1 MTEAR
6 GSTQLARLARMGF
19 SNTQACQEILSQVPA
34 LDSKLEFIKESP
46 DPDASLA
53 SLAKV
58 LASGGIDFDAL
69 PEQDFRDLATLLGSS
84 IALAEHL
91 ERQPAQINYA
101 LATSDVPTAAQMLRD
116 LLSAISMLTWD
127 EALLALRVAY
137 RRQVCAIAA
146 VDLRAAQGSTV
157 ILPGIAQAL
166 SDLADAVIASA
177 LVIARSN
184 VAGDDKVRMSVIAM
198 GKCGARELNYV
209 SDVDVMFVVA
219 STAGATDQ
227 EAITIGSE
235 IAKAVIQACSAV
247 TAEGAIWDV
256 DAALRPEGKS
266 GALVR
271 TLDSYLDYY
280 HRWAQTWEYQ
290 ALLKARPMAGD
301 FDLGNEFVAA
311 VSPLVWQ
318 ASSRPNFVEDVQA
331 MRERVTNLLPAKEA
345 DRELKLGRG
354 GLRDVEF
361 AVQLLQMVHGR
372 TDELVRNPN
381 TLLALEQLATW
392 GYVGREDAGTLD
404 AAYRFL
410 RTLEHRIQLYRL
422 RRTHIMPIDE
432 ADQRRLGR
440 SMGFNLDPV
449 ADLTKEWKR
458 HAREVRRIHEKLF
471 YRPLLQAV
479 AKLETNDSKLSTN
492 DARSR
497 LQALGYADPDS
508 ALRHLESL
516 TSGVT
521 RRAVIQRTLLPVML
535 EWFSI
540 TPDPDA
546 GLLGFRRVSEA
557 LGTTPWYL
565 RLLRDESV
573 TAQRLAIILGS
584 SRYAT
589 DLLLKSPDAVNFLAT
604 EESLMPK
611 SEKDLL
617 EEAMATAERY
627 DNASDAVLALR
638 AMRRR
643 ELFKISASDILG
655 LTDIETVGNQL
666 TAVANATI
674 AGTLAAIV
682 SQTANAPRFCIIA
695 MGRYGGG
702 ELSYGSDAD
711 VMFVYSELDSKEDIF
726 DYSEDSNASEQ
737 AAQTAHTIANE
748 LRTLLMA
755 PSTDPE
761 LAIDADLR
769 PEGKSGPL
777 ARSLTS
783 FAGYYQNWSSGWE
796 TQALLRAK
804 PVAGD
809 KSLSEEFISLINPIR
824 YRPDGLPESE
834 LREIRRLKARM
845 ESERLPRGVDPGLH
859 TKLGPGGLSDI
870 EWLVQVK
877 QLEYGFDNP
886 EITNP
891 ETLPALRQEV
901 MSGLISQADFDQ
913 LEAAWKLVMRVRNAA
928 MLVRGRA
935 TDSVP
940 TDLIEISRVAH
951 LLGYGVRGG
960 QHLTDEYR
968 RLTRRARA
976 VIKREFYGEVDLI

>member
-19 SNTQACQEILSQVPA
+19 ANTQACQDILSGAPA
-34 LDSKLEFIKESP
+34 LDAKLEFVKDSP

-53 SLAKV
+53 ALAKV
-58 LASGGIDFDAL
+58 FASGGIDIDSL
-69 PEQDFRDLATLLGSS
+69 PEDKFRDLATLLGSS
-84 IALAEHL
+84 MAIVENL
-91 ERQPAQINYA
+91 ERHPSQINYA
-101 LATSDVPTAAQMLRD
+101 LETTDVPASKQMLTD
-116 LLSAISMLTWD
+116 LLAAVSTLGLD
-127 EALLALRVAY
+127 EALLGLRVAY

-146 VDLRAAQGSTV
+146 VDLRAAGESTT

-177 LVIARSN
+177 LVIARSS
-184 VAGDDKVRMSVIAM
+184 VKDDDKVRMAVIAM

-209 SDVDVMFVVA
+209 SDVDVMFVVEPA
-219 STAGATDQ
+219 LGATDQ
-227 EAITIGSE
+227 EAITIGTE

-247 TAEGAIWDV
+247 TSEGSIWDV

-301 FDLGNEFVAA
+301 FELGNEFVAA
-311 VSPLVWQ
+311 VSPLIWQ
-318 ASSRPNFVEDVQA
+318 ASSRPNFVDDVQA
-331 MRERVTNLLPAKEA
+331 MRERVTDLLPAKDA

-381 TLLALEQLATW
+381 TLIALEQLATW
-392 GYVGREDAGTLD
+392 GYVGREDAATLD

-410 RTLEHRIQLYRL
+410 RTLEHRIQLYRM
-422 RRTHIMPIDE
+422 RRTHIMPTDE

-440 SMGFNLDPV
+440 SMGFTLDPV
-449 ADLTKEWKR
+449 ADLTKEWKK

-479 AKLETNDSKLSTN
+479 AKLDSNDSKLSAD

-497 LQALGYADPDS
+497 LKALGYVDPDS

-535 EWFSI
+535 EWFAA

-565 RLLRDESV
+565 RLLRDESA

-589 DLLLKSPDAVNFLAT
+589 DLLLKSPDAVNFLAS
-604 EESLMPK
+604 EDSLLPKAES
-611 SEKDLL
+611 ELL
-617 EEAMATAERY
+617 EEAMATAQRY
-627 DNASDAVLALR
+627 DDAAEAVLALR

-655 LTDIETVGNQL
+655 LSDIETVGNQL
-666 TAVANATI
+666 TAVTTATI
-674 AGTLAAIV
+674 SGTLAAITT
-682 SQTANAPRFCIIA
+682 QTPNAPKMSIIA

-711 VMFVYSELDSKEDIF
+711 VMFVYGDADDSVDPK
-726 DYSEDSNASEQ
+726 APEQ
-737 AAQTAHTIANE
+737 AAQAAHAIANE

-777 ARSLTS
+777 VRSLES
-783 FAGYYQNWSSGWE
+783 FAAYYQNWSSGWE

-809 KSLSEEFISLINPIR
+809 ETLSKSFIELIDPIR
-824 YRPDGLPESE
+824 FKPDGLPESE

-877 QLEYGFDNP
+877 QLQHGFKLS
-886 EITNP
+886 EITST
-891 ETLPALRQEV
+891 ETMPALRQEV
-901 MSGLISQADFDQ
+901 ACELVSQSDFAQ
-913 LEAAWKLVMRVRNAA
+913 LEAAWKLVMRVRNAS

-935 TDSVP
+935 TDTVP
-940 TDLIEISRVAH
+940 TDLIELSRVSH
-951 LLGYGVRGG
+951 LLGYGLRGG
-960 QHLTDEYR
+960 QQLTDEYR
-968 RLTRRARA
+968 RLTRRSRA
-976 VIKREFYGEVDLI
+976 VIKREFYGEVESA

>member
-1 MTEAR
+1 
-6 GSTQLARLARMGF
+6 MGF
-19 SNTQACQEILSQVPA
+19 ANTQACQDILSDAPA
-34 LDSKLEFIKESP
+34 LDAKLEFVKDSP

-53 SLAKV
+53 ALAKV
-58 LASGGIDFDAL
+58 FASGGIDIDSL
-69 PEQDFRDLATLLGSS
+69 PEDKFRDLATLLGSS
-84 IALAEHL
+84 MAIVENL
-91 ERQPAQINYA
+91 ERHPSQINYA
-101 LATSDVPTAAQMLRD
+101 LETTDVPASKQMLTD
-116 LLSAISMLTWD
+116 LLAAVSTLEWD

-146 VDLRAAQGSTV
+146 VDLRAAGESTT

-177 LVIARSN
+177 LVIARSS
-184 VAGDDKVRMSVIAM
+184 VKDDDKVRMAVIAM

-209 SDVDVMFVVA
+209 SDVDVMFVVEPA
-219 STAGATDQ
+219 LGATDQ
-227 EAITIGSE
+227 EAITIGTE

-247 TAEGAIWDV
+247 TSEGSIWDV

-301 FDLGNEFVAA
+301 FELGNEFVAA
-311 VSPLVWQ
+311 VSPLIWQ
-318 ASSRPNFVEDVQA
+318 ASSRPNFVDDVQA
-331 MRERVTNLLPAKEA
+331 MRERVTDLLPAKDA

-381 TLLALEQLATW
+381 TLIALEQLATW
-392 GYVGREDAGTLD
+392 GYVGREDAATLD

-410 RTLEHRIQLYRL
+410 RTLEHRIQLYRM
-422 RRTHIMPIDE
+422 RRTHIMPTDE

-440 SMGFNLDPV
+440 SMGFTLDPV
-449 ADLTKEWKR
+449 ADLTKEWKK

-479 AKLETNDSKLSTN
+479 AKLDSNDSKLSAD

-497 LQALGYADPDS
+497 LKALGYVDPDS

-535 EWFSI
+535 EWFAA

-565 RLLRDESV
+565 RLLRDESA

-589 DLLLKSPDAVNFLAT
+589 DLLLKSPDAVNFLAS
-604 EESLMPK
+604 EDSLLPKAES
-611 SEKDLL
+611 ELL
-617 EEAMATAERY
+617 EEAMATAQRY
-627 DNASDAVLALR
+627 DDAAEAVLALR

-655 LTDIETVGNQL
+655 LSDIETVGNQL
-666 TAVANATI
+666 TAVTTATI
-674 AGTLAAIV
+674 SGTLTAIAAQ
-682 SQTANAPRFCIIA
+682 SPGAPKMSIIA

-711 VMFVYSELDSKEDIF
+711 VMFVYADADESVDPK
-726 DYSEDSNASEQ
+726 APEQ
-737 AAQTAHTIANE
+737 AAQAAHAIANE

-777 ARSLTS
+777 VRSLES
-783 FAGYYQNWSSGWE
+783 FAAYYQNWSSGWE

-809 KSLSEEFISLINPIR
+809 ETLCKDFIELIDPIR
-824 YRPDGLPESE
+824 FKPDGLPESE

-870 EWLVQVK
+870 EWLVQIK
-877 QLEYGFDNP
+877 QLQHGFKLP
-886 EITNP
+886 EITST
-891 ETLPALRQEV
+891 ETMPALRQEV
-901 MSGLISQADFDQ
+901 ASGLVSQSDFAQ
-913 LEAAWKLVMRVRNAA
+913 LEAAWKLVMRVRNAS

-935 TDSVP
+935 TDTVP
-940 TDLIEISRVAH
+940 TDLIELSRVSH
-951 LLGYGVRGG
+951 LLGYGLRGG
-960 QHLTDEYR
+960 QQLTDEYR
-968 RLTRRARA
+968 RLTRRSRA
-976 VIKREFYGEVDLI
+976 VIKREFYGEVESA

>member
-19 SNTQACQEILSQVPA
+19 ANTQACQDILSNIPV
-34 LDSKLEFIKESP
+34 LDAKLEFVKDSP

-53 SLAKV
+53 ALAKV
-58 LASGGIDFDAL
+58 VASGGIDIDSLA
-69 PEQDFRDLATLLGSS
+69 EDKFRDLATLLGSS
-84 IALAEHL
+84 VAIAENL
-91 ERQPAQINYA
+91 ERHPSQINYA
-101 LATSDVPTAAQMLRD
+101 LETTDVPTSKQMLTD
-116 LLSAISMLTWD
+116 LLAAVSTLSWD
-127 EALLALRVAY
+127 EALLALRIAY

-146 VDLRAAQGSTV
+146 VDLRAANESTT
-157 ILPGIAQAL
+157 ILPGIAQTL

-177 LVIARSN
+177 LVIARSS
-184 VAGDDKVRMSVIAM
+184 VKDDDKVRMAVIAM

-209 SDVDVMFVVA
+209 SDVDVMFVVEPA
-219 STAGATDQ
+219 SGATDE

-247 TAEGAIWDV
+247 TSEGTIWDV

-301 FDLGNEFVAA
+301 FELGNAFVSA
-311 VSPLVWQ
+311 VSPLIWQ
-318 ASSRPNFVEDVQA
+318 ASSRPNFVDDVQA
-331 MRERVTNLLPAKEA
+331 MRERVTDLLPAKDA

-381 TLLALEQLATW
+381 TLIALEQLATW
-392 GYVGREDAGTLD
+392 GYVGREDAATLD

-410 RTLEHRIQLYRL
+410 RTLEHRIQLYRM
-422 RRTHIMPIDE
+422 RRTHIMPTDE
-432 ADQRRLGR
+432 AEQRRLGR
-440 SMGFNLDPV
+440 SMGFTLDPV
-449 ADLTKEWKR
+449 ADLTKEWKK

-479 AKLETNDSKLSTN
+479 AKLDSSDSKLSPE

-497 LQALGYADPDS
+497 LKALGYVDPDS

-535 EWFSI
+535 EWFAA

-565 RLLRDESV
+565 RLLRDESA

-589 DLLLKSPDAVNFLAT
+589 DLLLKSPDAVNFLAS
-604 EESLMPK
+604 EDSLLPK
-611 SEKDLL
+611 AELELL
-617 EEAMATAERY
+617 EEAMATAQRY
-627 DNASDAVLALR
+627 DDAAEAVLALR

-655 LTDIETVGNQL
+655 LSDIETVGNQL
-666 TAVANATI
+666 TAVTTATI
-674 AGTLAAIV
+674 SGTLAAITT
-682 SQTANAPRFCIIA
+682 QTPNAPKISIIA

-711 VMFVYSELDSKEDIF
+711 VMFVYGDADDSVDPK
-726 DYSEDSNASEQ
+726 APEQ
-737 AAQTAHTIANE
+737 AAQAAHAIANE

-777 ARSLTS
+777 VRSLES
-783 FAGYYQNWSSGWE
+783 FAAYYQNWSSGWE

-809 KSLSEEFISLINPIR
+809 EILSKNFTKLIDPIR
-824 YRPDGLPESE
+824 FKPDGLPESE

-845 ESERLPRGVDPGLH
+845 ESERLPRGIDPGLH

-877 QLEYGFDNP
+877 QLQYGFKLP
-886 EITNP
+886 EITST
-891 ETLPALRQEV
+891 ETMPALRREAASELV
-901 MSGLISQADFDQ
+901 SQSDFAQ
-913 LEAAWKLVMRVRNAA
+913 LEAAWKLVMRVRNAS

-935 TDSVP
+935 TDTVP
-940 TDLIEISRVAH
+940 TDLIELSRVSH
-951 LLGYGVRGG
+951 LLGYGLRGG
-960 QHLTDEYR
+960 QQLIDEYR
-968 RLTRRARA
+968 RLTRRSRA
-976 VIKREFYGEVDLI
+976 VIKREFYGEVEST

>member
-1 MTEAR
+1 MSEAR

-19 SNTQACQEILSQVPA
+19 ANTQACQDTLDASPA
-34 LDSKLEFIKESP
+34 LDAKLEFIKDSP
-46 DPDASLA
+46 DPDASLVA
-53 SLAKV
+53 LAKV
-58 LASGGIDFDAL
+58 IASGGLDIDSL
-69 PEQDFRDLATLLGSS
+69 GEEKFRDLATLLGSS
-84 IALAEHL
+84 VAITEHL
-91 ERQPAQINYA
+91 ERHTSHINYA
-101 LATSDVPTAAQMLRD
+101 LETTDVPTAAQMLSD
-116 LLSAISMLTWD
+116 LLKAISTLGWD

-137 RRQVCAIAA
+137 RRQVSAIAA
-146 VDLRAAQGSTV
+146 VDLRAGNESTA

-184 VAGDDKVRMSVIAM
+184 VKDDDKVRMAVIAM

-209 SDVDVMFVVA
+209 SDVDVMFVVEPA
-219 STAGATDQ
+219 SGASDQ

-235 IAKAVIQACSAV
+235 IAKAVMQACSAV
-247 TAEGAIWDV
+247 TSEGTIWDV

-301 FDLGNEFVAA
+301 FDLGNDFVAA
-311 VSPLVWQ
+311 VSPLIWQ
-318 ASSRPNFVEDVQA
+318 ASSRPNFVDDVQA
-331 MRERVTNLLPAKEA
+331 MRERVTDQLPAKDA

-392 GYVGREDAGTLD
+392 GYVGREDAATLD

-410 RTLEHRIQLYRL
+410 RTLEHRIQLYRM
-422 RRTHIMPIDE
+422 RRTHIMPTDE
-432 ADQRRLGR
+432 TDQRRLGR
-440 SMGFNLDPV
+440 SMGFSLDPV
-449 ADLTKEWKR
+449 ADLTKEWKK

-479 AKLETNDSKLSTN
+479 AKLDSNDSKLSAD

-497 LQALGYADPDS
+497 LKALGYVDPDS

-535 EWFSI
+535 EWFAA

-565 RLLRDESV
+565 RLLRDESA

-611 SEKDLL
+611 SEKELL
-617 EEAMATAERY
+617 DEALATAERY
-627 DNASDAVLALR
+627 DDPAEAVLALR

-655 LTDIETVGNQL
+655 LTEIETVGNQL
-666 TAVANATI
+666 AVVATATI
-674 AGTLAAIV
+674 SGTLSAIV
-682 SQTANAPRFCIIA
+682 SHTPNAPKFSIIA

-711 VMFVYSELDSKEDIF
+711 VMFVYGDVDDSTHP
-726 DYSEDSNASEQ
+726 NAPEQ
-737 AAQTAHTIANE
+737 AAQAAHAIANE

-777 ARSLTS
+777 VRSLDS
-783 FAGYYQNWSSGWE
+783 FAAYYQNWSSGWE

-809 KSLSEEFISLINPIR
+809 EALSKEFISLIDPIR
-824 YRPDGLPESE
+824 YKSDGLPESE

-845 ESERLPRGVDPGLH
+845 ESERLPRGIDPGLH

-870 EWLVQVK
+870 EWLVQIK
-877 QLEYGFDNP
+877 QLEHGFKLP

-891 ETLPALRQEV
+891 ETMPALRQEV
-901 MSGLISQADFDQ
+901 ATGLVSQSDFVQ
-913 LEAAWKLVMRVRNAA
+913 LESAWKLVMRVRNAS

-935 TDSVP
+935 TDTVP
-940 TDLIEISRVAH
+940 TDLIELSRVSH
-951 LLGYGVRGG
+951 LLGYGLRGG
-960 QHLTDEYR
+960 QQLTDEYR
-968 RLTRRARA
+968 RLTRRSRS
-976 VIKREFYGEVDLI
+976 VIKREFYGEVETS

>member
-1 MTEAR
+1 MSEAR

-19 SNTQACQEILSQVPA
+19 ANTQACQNILSSFPA
-34 LDSKLEFIKESP
+34 LDTKLEFVKDSP

-53 SLAKV
+53 ALAKVISSGGLDIDSLAK
-58 LASGGIDFDAL
+58 DK
-69 PEQDFRDLATLLGSS
+69 FRDLASLLGSS
-84 IALAEHL
+84 IAISEHL
-91 ERQPAQINYA
+91 ERHPSQINYA
-101 LATSDVPTAAQMLRD
+101 LETTDVPTADQMLSD
-116 LLSAISMLTWD
+116 LLGAVSTLSWD

-137 RRQVCAIAA
+137 RRQVSAIAA
-146 VDLRAAQGSTV
+146 VDLRAGNESTA

-177 LVIARSN
+177 LVIARSSITN
-184 VAGDDKVRMSVIAM
+184 DDKVRMAVIAM

-209 SDVDVMFVVA
+209 SDVDVMFVVEPA
-219 STAGATDQ
+219 HGATDQ
-227 EAITIGSE
+227 EAISIGTE

-301 FDLGNEFVAA
+301 FELGNEFVSA
-311 VSPLVWQ
+311 VSPLIWQ
-318 ASSRPNFVEDVQA
+318 ASSRPNFVDDVQA
-331 MRERVTNLLPAKEA
+331 MRERVTDLLPAKDA

-392 GYVGREDAGTLD
+392 GYVGREDAATLD

-410 RTLEHRIQLYRL
+410 RTLEHRIQLYRM
-422 RRTHIMPIDE
+422 RRTHIMPTDE
-432 ADQRRLGR
+432 SDQRRLGR
-440 SMGFNLDPV
+440 SMGMAINPV
-449 ADLTKEWKR
+449 EDLTKEWKK

-479 AKLETNDSKLSTN
+479 AKLDSNDSKLSTD

-497 LQALGYADPDS
+497 LKALGYVDPDS

-535 EWFSI
+535 EWFAA

-546 GLLGFRRVSEA
+546 GLFGFRRVSEA

-565 RLLRDESV
+565 RLLRDESA

-589 DLLLKSPDAVNFLAT
+589 DLLLKSPDAVNFLAS
-604 EESLMPK
+604 EESLLPK
-611 SEKDLL
+611 SETDLL
-617 EEAMATAERY
+617 DEAIATADRY
-627 DNASDAVLALR
+627 DNAGEAVSALR

-643 ELFKISASDILG
+643 ELFKISASDVLG

-666 TAVANATI
+666 AAVATATI
-674 AGTLAAIV
+674 SGTLSAIV
-682 SQTANAPRFCIIA
+682 RQTPNAPTFSIIA

-711 VMFVYSELDSKEDIF
+711 VMFVYGD
-726 DYSEDSNASEQ
+726 EQ
-737 AAQTAHTIANE
+737 SGTNTAEQSAQTAHAIANE

-761 LAIDADLR
+761 LVIDADLR

-777 ARSLTS
+777 VRSLNS
-783 FAGYYQNWSSGWE
+783 FAAYYQNWSSGWE

-809 KSLSEEFISLINPIR
+809 AELSDAFLSLINPIR
-824 YRPDGLPESE
+824 YKLDGLPESE

-845 ESERLPRGVDPGLH
+845 ETERLPRGTDPGLH

-870 EWLVQVK
+870 EWLVQIK
-877 QLEYGFDNP
+877 QLEHGFRLP
-886 EITNP
+886 EITNT
-891 ETLPALRQEV
+891 ETMPALRQEV
-901 MSGLISQADFDQ
+901 ACGLIADSDFSQ

-935 TDSVP
+935 TDTVP
-940 TDLIEISRVAH
+940 TDLLELSRVSH
-951 LLGYGVRGG
+951 LLGYGIRGG
-960 QHLTDEYR
+960 QQLTDEYR
-968 RLTRRARA
+968 RLTRRSRA
-976 VIKREFYGEVDLI
+976 VIKREFYGEVEST

>member
-19 SNTQACQEILSQVPA
+19 ANTQACQDILRQFSV
-34 LDSKLEFIKESP
+34 LDSKLEYLKESP

-53 SLAKV
+53 ALAKV
-58 LASGGIDFDAL
+58 ISSGGIDIDSL
-69 PEQDFRDLATLLGSS
+69 SEQNFRDLAGLLGSS
-84 IALAEHL
+84 AAIADHL
-91 ERQPAQINYA
+91 ERHPAHIAYA
-101 LATSDVPTAAQMLRD
+101 LEAQDVPTSGKMLGD
-116 LLSAISMLTWD
+116 LLSSVSTLGWD
-127 EALLALRVAY
+127 DALLALRIAF
-137 RRQVCAIAA
+137 RRQVCAIAN
-146 VDLRAAQGSTV
+146 VDLRAGTDSTV
-157 ILPGIAQAL
+157 ILPGVAQAL

-177 LVIARSN
+177 LVIARAN
-184 VAGDDKVRMSVIAM
+184 VPDDDKVRMSVIAM

-209 SDVDVMFVVA
+209 SDVDVMFVVEPA
-219 STAGATDQ
+219 AGANDQ
-227 EAITIGSE
+227 EAIAVGSE
-235 IAKAVIQACSAV
+235 IAKAVIQACSAA
-247 TAEGAIWDV
+247 TSEGTIWDV

-301 FDLGNEFVAA
+301 FELGNEFIAA
-311 VSPLVWQ
+311 VSPLIWQ
-318 ASSRPNFVEDVQA
+318 ASSRPNFVSDVQA
-331 MRERVTNLLPAKEA
+331 MRERVADLLPAKEA

-381 TLLALEQLATW
+381 TLLALEQLASW
-392 GYVGREDAGTLD
+392 GYVGREDAATLD

-422 RRTHIMPIDE
+422 RRTHIMPTDE
-432 ADQRRLGR
+432 VDQRRLGR
-440 SMGFNLDPV
+440 SMGFTLDPV
-449 ADLTKEWKR
+449 SDLTKEWKK

-479 AKLETNDSKLSTN
+479 AKLDNNDSKLSTD

-497 LQALGYADPDS
+497 LKALGYVDPDN

-535 EWFSI
+535 EWFAA

-565 RLLRDESV
+565 RLLRDESA

-589 DLLLKSPDAVNFLAT
+589 DLLLKSPDAVNFLAS
-604 EESLMPK
+604 EESLLPK
-611 SEKDLL
+611 SENELL
-617 EEAMATAERY
+617 DEAIATANRY
-627 DNASDAVLALR
+627 DDTTEAVLALR

-643 ELFKISASDILG
+643 ELFKISASDVLG

-666 TAVANATI
+666 AAVATATI
-674 AGTLAAIV
+674 SGTLSAIV
-682 SQTANAPRFCIIA
+682 SKTENAPKFSIIA

-711 VMFVYSELDSKEDIF
+711 VMFVYGDVAD
-726 DYSEDSNASEQ
+726 SEDSQ
-737 AAQTAHTIANE
+737 AAERVAQTAHAIANE

-777 ARSLTS
+777 VRSLNS
-783 FAGYYQNWSSGWE
+783 FAAYYQNWSSGWE

-809 KSLSEEFISLINPIR
+809 SSLSQEFISLIDPIR
-824 YRPDGLPESE
+824 FRSDGLPDSE

-870 EWLVQVK
+870 EWLVQIK
-877 QLEYGFDNP
+877 QLEHGFKFP
-886 EITNP
+886 EITNT
-891 ETLPALRQEV
+891 ETIPALRAEV
-901 MSGLISQADFDQ
+901 EAGLVSQSDFSQ
-913 LEAAWKLVMRVRNAA
+913 LEAAWKLVMRVRNAS

-935 TDSVP
+935 TDTVP
-940 TDLIEISRVAH
+940 TDLIELSRVSQ
-951 LLGYGVRGG
+951 LLGYGLRGG
-960 QHLTDEYR
+960 QQLTDEYR
-968 RLTRRARA
+968 RLTRRSRS
-976 VIKREFYGEVDLI
+976 VIKREFYGEVEAT

>member
-19 SNTQACQEILSQVPA
+19 ANTQACQDILSRTPA
-34 LDSKLEFIKESP
+34 LDTKLEFVKDSP

-53 SLAKV
+53 ALAKV
-58 LASGGIDFDAL
+58 IASGGIDIDSL
-69 PEQDFRDLATLLGSS
+69 SEGDFRDLATLLGSS
-84 IALAEHL
+84 LAIAENF
-91 ERQPAQINYA
+91 ERHPSQINYA
-101 LATSDVPTAAQMLRD
+101 LEATDVPTSNQMLGD
-116 LLSAISMLTWD
+116 LLAAVSTLSWD

-146 VDLRAAQGSTV
+146 VDLRAGKDSTA

-177 LVIARSN
+177 LVVARAN
-184 VAGDDKVRMSVIAM
+184 VPEHEKVRVAIIAM

-209 SDVDVMFVVA
+209 SDVDVMFVVEPV
-219 STAGATDQ
+219 AGATDQ
-227 EAITIGSE
+227 DAITVGSE
-235 IAKAVIQACSAV
+235 IAKAVIQVCSAV
-247 TAEGAIWDV
+247 TSEGTIWDV

-301 FDLGNEFVAA
+301 FDLGTQFVDS
-311 VSPLVWQ
+311 VSPLIWQ
-318 ASSRPNFVEDVQA
+318 ASSRPNFVDDVQA
-331 MRERVTNLLPAKEA
+331 MRERVTDLLPAKDAE
-345 DRELKLGRG
+345 RELKLGRG

-372 TDELVRNPN
+372 TDELVRNSN

-392 GYVGREDAGTLD
+392 GYVGREDAATLD
-404 AAYRFL
+404 SAYRFL
-410 RTLEHRIQLYRL
+410 RTLEHRIQLYRM
-422 RRTHIMPIDE
+422 RRTHIMPTNE

-440 SMGFNLDPV
+440 SMGLALDPV
-449 ADLTKEWKR
+449 SDLTKEWKK

-479 AKLETNDSKLSTN
+479 ARLDSSDSKLSAE
-492 DARSR
+492 DAQSR
-497 LQALGYADPDS
+497 LKALGYVDPDS
-508 ALRHLESL
+508 ALRHLEAL

-535 EWFSI
+535 EWFAA

-557 LGTTPWYL
+557 LGATPWYL
-565 RLLRDESV
+565 RLLRDESA

-589 DLLLKSPDAVNFLAT
+589 ELLLKSPDAVNYLAT
-604 EESLMPK
+604 EDSLIPK
-611 SEKDLL
+611 SAADLL
-617 EEAMATAERY
+617 EEAMATAARY
-627 DNASDAVLALR
+627 ENAAEAVLALR

-643 ELFKISASDILG
+643 ELFKISASDVLG
-655 LTDIETVGNQL
+655 LTDIEVVGNQL
-666 TAVANATI
+666 AAVATATI
-674 AGTLAAIV
+674 SGTLAAII
-682 SQTANAPRFCIIA
+682 SQTPDAPSFSIIA

-711 VMFVYSELDSKEDIF
+711 VMFVYGDVHDSTNP
-726 DYSEDSNASEQ
+726 NAAEQ
-737 AAQTAHTIANE
+737 AAQSAHAIANE

-777 ARSLTS
+777 VRSLDS
-783 FAGYYQNWSSGWE
+783 FEAYYKNWSSGWE

-804 PVAGD
+804 PIAGD
-809 KSLSEEFISLINPIR
+809 ELLNEEFIKLIDPIR
-824 YRPDGLPESE
+824 YKSEGLPVSE

-845 ESERLPRGVDPGLH
+845 ESERLPRGIDPGLH

-877 QLEYGFDNP
+877 QLEHGYQFL
-886 EITNP
+886 EIQVT
-891 ETLPALRQEV
+891 ETLPALRNEV
-901 MSGLISQADFDQ
+901 ASGLVSQSDFTQ
-913 LEAAWKLVMRVRNAA
+913 LEATWKLVMRVRNAS
-928 MLVRGRA
+928 MLVKGRA
-935 TDSVP
+935 TDTVP
-940 TDLIEISRVAH
+940 TDLVELSRVSH
-951 LLGYGVRGG
+951 LLGYGLRGG
-960 QHLTDEYR
+960 QQLVDEYR
-968 RLTRRARA
+968 RLTRRSRS
-976 VIKREFYGEVDLI
+976 VIKREFYGEVELN

>member
-1 MTEAR
+1 
-6 GSTQLARLARMGF
+6 MGF
-19 SNTQACQEILSQVPA
+19 ANTQACQDILSQAPA
-34 LDSKLEFIKESP
+34 LDAKLEYIKDSP

-53 SLAKV
+53 ALAKV
-58 LASGGIDFDAL
+58 VASGGFEYDSL
-69 PEQDFRDLATLLGSS
+69 SEQSFRDLATLLGSS
-84 IALAEHL
+84 VAIAEHL
-91 ERQPAQINYA
+91 ERHPAQINYA
-101 LATSDVPTAAQMLRD
+101 LEKTNVPTSGQMLGD
-116 LLSAISMLTWD
+116 LLVAVSTLNWD

-146 VDLRAAQGSTV
+146 VDLRAAQDSTA

-177 LVIARSN
+177 LVIARSS
-184 VAGDDKVRMSVIAM
+184 VKDDDKVRMTIIAM

-209 SDVDVMFVVA
+209 SDVDVMFVVEP
-219 STAGATDQ
+219 TVGATNQ

-247 TAEGAIWDV
+247 TSEGTIWDV

-301 FDLGNEFVAA
+301 FDLGIEFVTA

-318 ASSRPNFVEDVQA
+318 ASSRPNFVTDVQA
-331 MRERVTNLLPAKEA
+331 MRERVTDLLPAKEA

-372 TDELVRNPN
+372 VDDLVRNPN

-392 GYVGREDAGTLD
+392 GYVGREDAATLD

-410 RTLEHRIQLYRL
+410 RTLEHRIQLYRM
-422 RRTHIMPIDE
+422 RRTHIMPTDE
-432 ADQRRLGR
+432 TDQRRLGR
-440 SMGFNLDPV
+440 SMGFSLDPV
-449 ADLTKEWKR
+449 SDLTKEWKK

-479 AKLETNDSKLSTN
+479 AKLDSNDSRLSAD
-492 DARSR
+492 DARNR
-497 LQALGYADPDS
+497 LKALGYVDPDS
-508 ALRHLESL
+508 ALRHLEFL

-535 EWFSI
+535 EWFAD

-565 RLLRDESV
+565 RLLRDESA

-589 DLLLKSPDAVNFLAT
+589 DLLLKSPDAVNILAT
-604 EESLMPK
+604 EESLTPK

-617 EEAMATAERY
+617 EEAMATAARY
-627 DNASDAVLALR
+627 DNAPEAVLALR

-666 TAVANATI
+666 AVVATATI
-674 AGTLAAIV
+674 SGTLSAIV
-682 SQTANAPRFCIIA
+682 SRTPDAPRFSIIA

-702 ELSYGSDAD
+702 ELGYGSDAD
-711 VMFVYSELDSKEDIF
+711 VMFVYGDVDNSENP
-726 DYSEDSNASEQ
+726 NATEQ
-737 AAQTAHTIANE
+737 AAQAAHAIANE

-777 ARSLTS
+777 ARSLNS
-783 FAGYYQNWSSGWE
+783 FAAYYQNWSSGWE

-809 KSLSEEFISLINPIR
+809 ALLSQEFISLIDPIR
-824 YRPDGLPESE
+824 FRPEGLPESE

-877 QLEYGFDNP
+877 QLEYGFNNP
-886 EITNP
+886 EITNT

-901 MSGLISQADFDQ
+901 NIGLVSQSDFTQ
-913 LEAAWKLVMRVRNAA
+913 LEAAWKLVMRVRNAS

-935 TDSVP
+935 TDTVP
-940 TDLIEISRVAH
+940 MDLIELSRVSH
-951 LLGYGVRGG
+951 LLGYGLRGG
-960 QHLTDEYR
+960 QQLTDDYR
-968 RLTRRARA
+968 RLTRRCRT
-976 VIKREFYGEVDLI
+976 VIKREFYGEVEAS

>member
-1 MTEAR
+1 
-6 GSTQLARLARMGF
+6 
-19 SNTQACQEILSQVPA
+19 
-34 LDSKLEFIKESP
+34 
-46 DPDASLA
+46 
-53 SLAKV
+53 
-58 LASGGIDFDAL
+58 
-69 PEQDFRDLATLLGSS
+69 
-84 IALAEHL
+84 
-91 ERQPAQINYA
+91 
-101 LATSDVPTAAQMLRD
+101 
-116 LLSAISMLTWD
+116 
-127 EALLALRVAY
+127 
-137 RRQVCAIAA
+137 
-146 VDLRAAQGSTV
+146 
-157 ILPGIAQAL
+157 LPGIAQAL
-166 SDLADAVIASA
+166 SDLADAVIASS
-177 LVIARSN
+177 LVIARSSIKD
-184 VAGDDKVRMSVIAM
+184 DDKVQMAVIAM

-209 SDVDVMFVVA
+209 SDVDVMFVVKPV
-219 STAGATDQ
+219 SGATDE

-235 IAKAVIQACSAV
+235 IAKAVIQACSSV
-247 TAEGAIWDV
+247 TSEGSIWDV

-271 TLDSYLDYY
+271 TLNSYLDYY

-301 FDLGNEFVAA
+301 FELGNEFVSA
-311 VSPLVWQ
+311 VSPLIWE
-318 ASSRPNFVEDVQA
+318 ASSRPNFVDDVQA
-331 MRERVTNLLPAKEA
+331 MRERVTDLLPAKDA

-381 TLLALEQLATW
+381 TLIALEQLATW
-392 GYVGREDAGTLD
+392 GYVGREDAATLD

-410 RTLEHRIQLYRL
+410 RTLEHRIQLYRM
-422 RRTHIMPIDE
+422 RRTHIMPTDE
-432 ADQRRLGR
+432 ANQRRLGR
-440 SMGFNLDPV
+440 SMGLTTDPV
-449 ADLTKEWKR
+449 ADLTKEWKK

-479 AKLETNDSKLSTN
+479 AKLDSSDSKLSAD

-497 LQALGYADPDS
+497 LKALGYVDPDS
-508 ALRHLESL
+508 ALRHLEAL

-535 EWFSI
+535 EWFAG
-540 TPDPDA
+540 TPDPDS

-557 LGTTPWYL
+557 LGATPWYL

-604 EESLMPK
+604 EESLLPK
-611 SEKDLL
+611 LESDLL
-617 EEAMATAERY
+617 DEAMATAQRY
-627 DNASDAVLALR
+627 DDAPEAVLALR

-655 LTDIETVGNQL
+655 LSDIETVGNQL
-666 TAVANATI
+666 SVVTTATI
-674 AGTLAAIV
+674 AGTLAALV
-682 SQTANAPRFCIIA
+682 AQTPNAPRISIIA

-711 VMFVYSELDSKEDIF
+711 VMFVYGDV
-726 DYSEDSNASEQ
+726 EDSANPDAPEQ
-737 AAQTAHTIANE
+737 AAQAAHAIANE

-777 ARSLTS
+777 VRSLDS
-783 FAGYYQNWSSGWE
+783 FAAYYQNWSSGWE

-809 KSLSEEFISLINPIR
+809 LSLGDEFIALINPIR
-824 YRPDGLPESE
+824 FKPDGLPESE

-877 QLEYGFDNP
+877 QLQYGFKFP
-886 EITNP
+886 EITNT
-891 ETLPALRQEV
+891 ETMSALRREV
-901 MSGLISQADFDQ
+901 ACQLVSQSDFVQ
-913 LEAAWKLVMRVRNAA
+913 LEAAWKLVMRVRNAS

-935 TDSVP
+935 TDTMP
-940 TDLIEISRVAH
+940 TDLIELSRVSH
-951 LLGYGVRGG
+951 LLGYGHRGG
-960 QHLTDEYR
+960 QQLTDEYR
-968 RLTRRARA
+968 RLTRRSRS
-976 VIKREFYGEVDLI
+976 VIKREFYGEVELT

>member
-1 MTEAR
+1 
-6 GSTQLARLARMGF
+6 MGF
-19 SNTQACQEILSQVPA
+19 ADTQSCQNILSMAPV
-34 LDSKLEFIKESP
+34 LDAKLELVKDSP

-53 SLAKV
+53 ALAKV
-58 LASGGIDFDAL
+58 IKSGGLDSDSL
-69 PEQDFRDLATLLGSS
+69 TDDEFRDLATLLGSS
-84 IALAEHL
+84 VAIAENF
-91 ERQPAQINYA
+91 ERHTSQIHYA
-101 LATSDVPTAAQMLRD
+101 LETTDVPTSTQMLND
-116 LLSAISMLTWD
+116 LLAAVSTLQWD
-127 EALLALRVAY
+127 AALLALRVAY

-146 VDLRAAQGSTV
+146 VDLRAGNESTA

-177 LVIARSN
+177 LVIARSS
-184 VAGDDKVRMSVIAM
+184 VEDDDKARIAIIAM

-209 SDVDVMFVVA
+209 SDVDVMFVVEPA
-219 STAGATDQ
+219 SGATDE

-235 IAKAVIQACSAV
+235 IAKLVIQACSAV
-247 TAEGAIWDV
+247 TPEGTIWDV

-311 VSPLVWQ
+311 ISPLIWQ
-318 ASSRPNFVEDVQA
+318 ASGRPNFVDDVRA
-331 MRERVTNLLPAKEA
+331 MRERVTDLLPAKDA

-381 TLLALEQLATW
+381 TLIALEQLATW
-392 GYVGREDAGTLD
+392 GYVGREDAATLD

-410 RTLEHRIQLYRL
+410 RTLEHRIQLYRM
-422 RRTHIMPIDE
+422 RRTHIMPTDE

-440 SMGFNLDPV
+440 SMGFTLDPV
-449 ADLTKEWKR
+449 ADLTKEWKK

-479 AKLETNDSKLSTN
+479 AKLDSSDSKLSPE

-497 LQALGYADPDS
+497 LKALGYVDPDS

-535 EWFSI
+535 EWFAA
-540 TPDPDA
+540 TPDPDS

-565 RLLRDESV
+565 RLLRDESA

-589 DLLLKSPDAVNFLAT
+589 DLLLKSPDAVNFLVSEDSLLPKA
-604 EESLMPK
+604 ES
-611 SEKDLL
+611 ELL
-617 EEAMATAERY
+617 EEAMATAQRY
-627 DNASDAVLALR
+627 DSAAEAVLALR

-655 LTDIETVGNQL
+655 LSDIETVGNQL
-666 TAVANATI
+666 TAVTTATI
-674 AGTLAAIV
+674 SGTLAAITA
-682 SQTANAPRFCIIA
+682 QTPSAPKMSIIA

-711 VMFVYSELDSKEDIF
+711 VMFVYGDVDDSVDQR
-726 DYSEDSNASEQ
+726 APEQ
-737 AAQTAHTIANE
+737 AAQAAHAIANE

-777 ARSLTS
+777 VRSLES
-783 FAGYYQNWSSGWE
+783 FAAYYQNWSSGWE

-809 KSLSEEFISLINPIR
+809 EKLSKEFIELIDPIR
-824 YRPDGLPESE
+824 FKSDGLPESE

-870 EWLVQVK
+870 EWLVQIK
-877 QLEYGFDNP
+877 QLQHGFKLP
-886 EITNP
+886 KITST
-891 ETLPALRQEV
+891 ETMPALRQEV
-901 MSGLISQADFDQ
+901 ASELVSQSDFTQ
-913 LEAAWKLVMRVRNAA
+913 LEAAWKLVMRVRNAS

-935 TDSVP
+935 TDTVP
-940 TDLIEISRVAH
+940 TDLIELSRVSH
-951 LLGYGVRGG
+951 LLGYGLRGG
-960 QHLTDEYR
+960 QQLTDEYR
-968 RLTRRARA
+968 RLTRRSRA
-976 VIKREFYGEVDLI
+976 VIKREFYGEVESA

>member
-1 MTEAR
+1 M
-6 GSTQLARLARMGF
+6 
-19 SNTQACQEILSQVPA
+19 
-34 LDSKLEFIKESP
+34 
-46 DPDASLA
+46 
-53 SLAKV
+53 
-58 LASGGIDFDAL
+58 
-69 PEQDFRDLATLLGSS
+69 LG
-84 IALAEHL
+84 
-91 ERQPAQINYA
+91 
-101 LATSDVPTAAQMLRD
+101 D
-116 LLSAISMLTWD
+116 LLAAVTTLNWD
-127 EALLALRVAY
+127 EALLALRIAY

-146 VDLRAAQGSTV
+146 VDLRAGTESTT

-184 VAGDDKVRMSVIAM
+184 VKDDDKVRMAVIAM

-209 SDVDVMFVVA
+209 SDVDVMFVVEPA
-219 STAGATDQ
+219 SGATDE

-235 IAKAVIQACSAV
+235 IAKALIQACSAV
-247 TAEGAIWDV
+247 TSEGSIWDV

-271 TLDSYLDYY
+271 TLNSYLDYY

-301 FDLGNEFVAA
+301 FDLGNDFVAA
-311 VSPLVWQ
+311 VSPLIWQ
-318 ASSRPNFVEDVQA
+318 ASSRPNFVDDVQA
-331 MRERVTNLLPAKEA
+331 MRERVTDLLPAKDA

-381 TLLALEQLATW
+381 TLIALEQLATW
-392 GYVGREDAGTLD
+392 GYVGREDAATLD

-410 RTLEHRIQLYRL
+410 RTLEHRIQLYRM
-422 RRTHIMPIDE
+422 RRTHIMPTDE

-440 SMGFNLDPV
+440 SMGFTLDPI
-449 ADLTKEWKR
+449 ADLTKEWKK

-479 AKLETNDSKLSTN
+479 AKLDSSDSKLSAD

-497 LQALGYADPDS
+497 LKALGYVDPDS

-535 EWFSI
+535 EWFAA

-565 RLLRDESV
+565 RLLRDESA

-589 DLLLKSPDAVNFLAT
+589 DLLLKSPDAVNFLAS
-604 EESLMPK
+604 EELLLPK
-611 SEKDLL
+611 VESDLL
-617 EEAMATAERY
+617 EEALATAQRY
-627 DNASDAVLALR
+627 DDAAEAVLALR

-655 LTDIETVGNQL
+655 LSDIETVGNQL
-666 TAVANATI
+666 TAVTTATI
-674 AGTLAAIV
+674 SGTLAAIS
-682 SQTANAPRFCIIA
+682 SQTPDAPKISIIA

-711 VMFVYSELDSKEDIF
+711 VMFVYGDVDSSVDPK
-726 DYSEDSNASEQ
+726 APEQ
-737 AAQTAHTIANE
+737 AAQAAHGIANE

-777 ARSLTS
+777 VRSLES
-783 FAGYYQNWSSGWE
+783 FAAYYQNWSSGWE

-809 KSLSEEFISLINPIR
+809 ETLSKNFIELIDPIR
-824 YRPDGLPESE
+824 FKPDGLPESE

-870 EWLVQVK
+870 EWLVQIK
-877 QLEYGFDNP
+877 QLEYGFKLP
-886 EITNP
+886 QITST
-891 ETLPALRQEV
+891 ETMPALRQEV
-901 MSGLISQADFDQ
+901 ASGLVSQSDFAQ
-913 LEAAWKLVMRVRNAA
+913 LEAAWKLVMRVRNAS

-935 TDSVP
+935 TDTVP
-940 TDLIEISRVAH
+940 TDLIEISRVSH
-951 LLGYGVRGG
+951 LLGYGLRGG

-968 RLTRRARA
+968 RLTRRSRA
-976 VIKREFYGEVDLI
+976 VIKREFYGEVESA

>member
-1 MTEAR
+1 
-6 GSTQLARLARMGF
+6 
-19 SNTQACQEILSQVPA
+19 
-34 LDSKLEFIKESP
+34 
-46 DPDASLA
+46 
-53 SLAKV
+53 
-58 LASGGIDFDAL
+58 
-69 PEQDFRDLATLLGSS
+69 
-84 IALAEHL
+84 
-91 ERQPAQINYA
+91 
-101 LATSDVPTAAQMLRD
+101 
-116 LLSAISMLTWD
+116 
-127 EALLALRVAY
+127 
-137 RRQVCAIAA
+137 
-146 VDLRAAQGSTV
+146 
-157 ILPGIAQAL
+157 
-166 SDLADAVIASA
+166 
-177 LVIARSN
+177 
-184 VAGDDKVRMSVIAM
+184 
-198 GKCGARELNYV
+198 
-209 SDVDVMFVVA
+209 
-219 STAGATDQ
+219 
-227 EAITIGSE
+227 
-235 IAKAVIQACSAV
+235 
-247 TAEGAIWDV
+247 
-256 DAALRPEGKS
+256 
-266 GALVR
+266 
-271 TLDSYLDYY
+271 
-280 HRWAQTWEYQ
+280 
-290 ALLKARPMAGD
+290 MAGD
-301 FDLGNEFVAA
+301 FELGNAFVSA
-311 VSPLVWQ
+311 VSPLIWQ
-318 ASSRPNFVEDVQA
+318 ASSRPNFVDDVQA
-331 MRERVTNLLPAKEA
+331 MRERVTDLLPAKDA

-381 TLLALEQLATW
+381 TLIALEQLATW
-392 GYVGREDAGTLD
+392 GYVGREDAATLD

-410 RTLEHRIQLYRL
+410 RTLEHRIQLYRM
-422 RRTHIMPIDE
+422 RRTHIMPTDE

-440 SMGFNLDPV
+440 SMGFTLDPV
-449 ADLTKEWKR
+449 ADLTKEWKK

-479 AKLETNDSKLSTN
+479 AKLDSSDSKLSPE

-497 LQALGYADPDS
+497 LKALGYVDPDS

-535 EWFSI
+535 EWFAA

-565 RLLRDESV
+565 RLLRDESA

-589 DLLLKSPDAVNFLAT
+589 DLLLKSPDAVNFLAS
-604 EESLMPK
+604 EDSLLPKAES
-611 SEKDLL
+611 ELL
-617 EEAMATAERY
+617 EEAMATAQRY
-627 DNASDAVLALR
+627 DDAAEAVLALR

-655 LTDIETVGNQL
+655 LSDIETVGNQL
-666 TAVANATI
+666 TAVTTATI
-674 AGTLAAIV
+674 SGTLAAITA
-682 SQTANAPRFCIIA
+682 QTPNAPKMSIIA

-711 VMFVYSELDSKEDIF
+711 VMFVYGDADDSVDPK
-726 DYSEDSNASEQ
+726 APEQ
-737 AAQTAHTIANE
+737 AAQAAHAIANE

-777 ARSLTS
+777 VRSLES
-783 FAGYYQNWSSGWE
+783 FAAYYQNWSSGWE

-809 KSLSEEFISLINPIR
+809 ETLSKNFIELIDPIR
-824 YRPDGLPESE
+824 FKPDGLPESE

-877 QLEYGFDNP
+877 QLQHGFKLP
-886 EITNP
+886 EITST
-891 ETLPALRQEV
+891 ETMPALRQEV
-901 MSGLISQADFDQ
+901 ASELVSQSDFAQ
-913 LEAAWKLVMRVRNAA
+913 LEAAWKLVMRVRNAS

-935 TDSVP
+935 TDTVP
-940 TDLIEISRVAH
+940 TDLIELSRVSHCLDMAC
-951 LLGYGVRGG
+951 
-960 QHLTDEYR
+960 
-968 RLTRRARA
+968 A
-976 VIKREFYGEVDLI
+976 VDSS

>member
-1 MTEAR
+1 
-6 GSTQLARLARMGF
+6 
-19 SNTQACQEILSQVPA
+19 
-34 LDSKLEFIKESP
+34 
-46 DPDASLA
+46 
-53 SLAKV
+53 
-58 LASGGIDFDAL
+58 
-69 PEQDFRDLATLLGSS
+69 
-84 IALAEHL
+84 
-91 ERQPAQINYA
+91 
-101 LATSDVPTAAQMLRD
+101 
-116 LLSAISMLTWD
+116 
-127 EALLALRVAY
+127 
-137 RRQVCAIAA
+137 
-146 VDLRAAQGSTV
+146 
-157 ILPGIAQAL
+157 
-166 SDLADAVIASA
+166 
-177 LVIARSN
+177 
-184 VAGDDKVRMSVIAM
+184 
-198 GKCGARELNYV
+198 
-209 SDVDVMFVVA
+209 
-219 STAGATDQ
+219 
-227 EAITIGSE
+227 
-235 IAKAVIQACSAV
+235 
-247 TAEGAIWDV
+247 
-256 DAALRPEGKS
+256 S

-301 FDLGNEFVAA
+301 FDLGNDFVAA
-311 VSPLVWQ
+311 VSPLIWQ
-318 ASSRPNFVEDVQA
+318 ASSRPNFVDDVQA
-331 MRERVTNLLPAKEA
+331 MRERVTDLLPAKDA

-381 TLLALEQLATW
+381 TLIALEQLATW
-392 GYVGREDAGTLD
+392 GYVGREDAATLD

-410 RTLEHRIQLYRL
+410 RTLEHRIQLYRM
-422 RRTHIMPIDE
+422 RRTHIMPTDE
-432 ADQRRLGR
+432 ADRRRLGR
-440 SMGFNLDPV
+440 SMGFTLDPI
-449 ADLTKEWKR
+449 ADLTKEWKK

-479 AKLETNDSKLSTN
+479 AKLDSSDSKLSAE

-497 LQALGYADPDS
+497 LKALGYVDPDS

-535 EWFSI
+535 EWFAA

-565 RLLRDESV
+565 RLLRDESA

-589 DLLLKSPDAVNFLAT
+589 DLLLKSPDAVNFLAS
-604 EESLMPK
+604 EELLLPK
-611 SEKDLL
+611 AESDLL
-617 EEAMATAERY
+617 EEAMATAQRY
-627 DNASDAVLALR
+627 DDAAEAVLALR

-655 LTDIETVGNQL
+655 LSDIETVGNQL
-666 TAVANATI
+666 TAVTTATI
-674 AGTLAAIV
+674 SGTLSAV
-682 SQTANAPRFCIIA
+682 SSQTPNAPKICIIA

-711 VMFVYSELDSKEDIF
+711 VMFVYGDVDSSVDPK
-726 DYSEDSNASEQ
+726 APEQ
-737 AAQTAHTIANE
+737 AAQAAHGIANE

-777 ARSLTS
+777 VRSLDS
-783 FAGYYQNWSSGWE
+783 FAAYYQNWSSGWE

-809 KSLSEEFISLINPIR
+809 ETLSRDFIELIDPIR
-824 YRPDGLPESE
+824 FKPDGLPESE

-870 EWLVQVK
+870 EWLVQIK
-877 QLEYGFDNP
+877 QLEHGFKLP
-886 EITNP
+886 QITNT
-891 ETLPALRQEV
+891 ETMPALRQEV
-901 MSGLISQADFDQ
+901 ASGLVSQSDFVQ
-913 LEAAWKLVMRVRNAA
+913 LEAAWKLVMRVRNAS

-935 TDSVP
+935 TDTVP
-940 TDLIEISRVAH
+940 TDLIEISRVSH
-951 LLGYGVRGG
+951 LLGYGLRGG
-960 QHLTDEYR
+960 QQLTDEYR
-968 RLTRRARA
+968 KLTRRSRA
-976 VIKREFYGEVDLI
+976 VIKREFFGEVESA

>member
-1 MTEAR
+1 MSEAR

-19 SNTQACQEILSQVPA
+19 ANTQACQDILSSFPA
-34 LDSKLEFIKESP
+34 LDTKLEFVKDSP

-53 SLAKV
+53 ALAKV
-58 LASGGIDFDAL
+58 ISSGGLDIDSLAEDK
-69 PEQDFRDLATLLGSS
+69 FRDLASLLGSS
-84 IALAEHL
+84 IAISEHL
-91 ERQPAQINYA
+91 ERHPSQINYA
-101 LATSDVPTAAQMLRD
+101 LETRDVPTADQMLSD
-116 LLSAISMLTWD
+116 LLGAVSTLSWD

-137 RRQVCAIAA
+137 RRQVSAIAA
-146 VDLRAAQGSTV
+146 VDLRAGNESTA

-177 LVIARSN
+177 LVIARSSITN
-184 VAGDDKVRMSVIAM
+184 DDKVRMAVIAM

-209 SDVDVMFVVA
+209 SDVDVMFVVEPA
-219 STAGATDQ
+219 HGATDQ
-227 EAITIGSE
+227 EAISIGTE

-290 ALLKARPMAGD
+290 ALLKARPIAGD
-301 FDLGNEFVAA
+301 FELGNEFVSA
-311 VSPLVWQ
+311 VSPLIWQ
-318 ASSRPNFVEDVQA
+318 ASSRPNFVDDVQA
-331 MRERVTNLLPAKEA
+331 MRERVTDLLPAKDA

-392 GYVGREDAGTLD
+392 GYVGREDAATLD

-410 RTLEHRIQLYRL
+410 RTLEHRIQLYRM
-422 RRTHIMPIDE
+422 RRTHIMPTDE
-432 ADQRRLGR
+432 SDQRRLGR
-440 SMGFNLDPV
+440 SMGLAINPV
-449 ADLTKEWKR
+449 EDLTKEWKK

-479 AKLETNDSKLSTN
+479 AKLDSNDSKLSTD

-497 LQALGYADPDS
+497 LKALGYVDPDS

-535 EWFSI
+535 EWFAA

-546 GLLGFRRVSEA
+546 GLFGFRRVSEA

-565 RLLRDESV
+565 RLLRDESA

-589 DLLLKSPDAVNFLAT
+589 DLLLKSPDAVNFLAS
-604 EESLMPK
+604 EESLLPK
-611 SEKDLL
+611 SETDLL
-617 EEAMATAERY
+617 EEAMATADRY
-627 DNASDAVLALR
+627 DNAGEAVLALR

-643 ELFKISASDILG
+643 ELFKISASDVLG

-666 TAVANATI
+666 AAVATATI
-674 AGTLAAIV
+674 SGTLSAIV
-682 SQTANAPRFCIIA
+682 RQTPNAPTFSIIA

-711 VMFVYSELDSKEDIF
+711 VMFVYGD
-726 DYSEDSNASEQ
+726 EQ
-737 AAQTAHTIANE
+737 SGANTAEQSAQTAHAIANE

-777 ARSLTS
+777 VRSLNS
-783 FAGYYQNWSSGWE
+783 FAAYYQNWSSGWE

-804 PVAGD
+804 PVAGNAG
-809 KSLSEEFISLINPIR
+809 LSDAFLSLINPIR
-824 YRPDGLPESE
+824 YKLDGLPESE

-845 ESERLPRGVDPGLH
+845 ETERLPRGTDPGLH

-870 EWLVQVK
+870 EWLVQIK
-877 QLEYGFDNP
+877 QLEHGFRLP
-886 EITNP
+886 EITST
-891 ETLPALRQEV
+891 ETMPALRQEV
-901 MSGLISQADFDQ
+901 ACGLIADSDFRQ

-935 TDSVP
+935 TDTVP
-940 TDLIEISRVAH
+940 TDLLELSRVSH
-951 LLGYGVRGG
+951 LLGYGIRGG
-960 QHLTDEYR
+960 QQLTDEYR
-968 RLTRRARA
+968 RLTRRSRA
-976 VIKREFYGEVDLI
+976 VIKREFYGEVEST

>member
-1 MTEAR
+1 
-6 GSTQLARLARMGF
+6 MGF
-19 SNTQACQEILSQVPA
+19 ANTQACQNILSSAPV
-34 LDSKLEFIKESP
+34 LDAKLEFIKDSP

-53 SLAKV
+53 ALANV
-58 LASGGIDFDAL
+58 IASGGLDIDSL
-69 PEQDFRDLATLLGSS
+69 GEEKFRDLATLLGSS
-84 IALAEHL
+84 VAIAEHL
-91 ERQPAQINYA
+91 ERHTSQINYA
-101 LATSDVPTAAQMLRD
+101 LETTDVPTSAQMLGD
-116 LLSAISMLTWD
+116 LLAAVTTLNWD
-127 EALLALRVAY
+127 EALLALRIAY

-146 VDLRAAQGSTV
+146 VDLRAGTESTT

-184 VAGDDKVRMSVIAM
+184 VKDDDKVRMAVIAM

-209 SDVDVMFVVA
+209 SDVDVMFVVEPA
-219 STAGATDQ
+219 SGATDE

-235 IAKAVIQACSAV
+235 IAKALIQACSAV
-247 TAEGAIWDV
+247 TSEGSIWDV

-271 TLDSYLDYY
+271 TLNSYLDYY

-301 FDLGNEFVAA
+301 FDLGNDFVAA
-311 VSPLVWQ
+311 VSPLIWQ
-318 ASSRPNFVEDVQA
+318 ASSRPNFVDDVQA
-331 MRERVTNLLPAKEA
+331 MRERVTDLLPAKDA

-381 TLLALEQLATW
+381 TLIALEQLATW
-392 GYVGREDAGTLD
+392 GYVGREDAATLD

-410 RTLEHRIQLYRL
+410 RTLEHRIQLYRM
-422 RRTHIMPIDE
+422 RRTHIMPTDE

-440 SMGFNLDPV
+440 SMGFTLDPI
-449 ADLTKEWKR
+449 ADLTKEWKK

-479 AKLETNDSKLSTN
+479 AKLDSSDSKLSAD

-497 LQALGYADPDS
+497 LKALGYVDPDS

-535 EWFSI
+535 EWFAA

-565 RLLRDESV
+565 RLLRDESA

-589 DLLLKSPDAVNFLAT
+589 DLLLKSPDAVNFLAS
-604 EESLMPK
+604 EELLLPK
-611 SEKDLL
+611 VESDLL
-617 EEAMATAERY
+617 EEALATAQRY
-627 DNASDAVLALR
+627 DDAAEAVLALR

-655 LTDIETVGNQL
+655 LSDIETVGNQL
-666 TAVANATI
+666 TAVTTATI
-674 AGTLAAIV
+674 SGTLAAIS
-682 SQTANAPRFCIIA
+682 SQTPDAPKISIIA

-711 VMFVYSELDSKEDIF
+711 VMFVYGDVDSSVDPK
-726 DYSEDSNASEQ
+726 APEQ
-737 AAQTAHTIANE
+737 AAQAAHGIANE

-777 ARSLTS
+777 VRSLES
-783 FAGYYQNWSSGWE
+783 FAAYYQNWSSGWE

-809 KSLSEEFISLINPIR
+809 ETLSKNFIELIDPIR
-824 YRPDGLPESE
+824 FKPDGLPESE

-870 EWLVQVK
+870 EWLVQIK
-877 QLEYGFDNP
+877 QLEHGFKLP
-886 EITNP
+886 QITST
-891 ETLPALRQEV
+891 ETMPALRQEV
-901 MSGLISQADFDQ
+901 ASGLVSQSDFAQ
-913 LEAAWKLVMRVRNAA
+913 LEAAWKLVMRVRNAS

-935 TDSVP
+935 TDTVP
-940 TDLIEISRVAH
+940 TDLIEISRVSH
-951 LLGYGVRGG
+951 LLGYGLRGG
-960 QHLTDEYR
+960 QQLTDEYR
-968 RLTRRARA
+968 RLTRRSRA
-976 VIKREFYGEVDLI
+976 VIKREFYGEVESA

>member
-1 MTEAR
+1 
-6 GSTQLARLARMGF
+6 MGF
-19 SNTQACQEILSQVPA
+19 ANTQACQSILSSAPA
-34 LDSKLEFIKESP
+34 LDTKLEFIKDSP

-53 SLAKV
+53 ALAKV
-58 LASGGIDFDAL
+58 INSGGLDIDSL
-69 PEQDFRDLATLLGSS
+69 SEEEFRDLATLLGSS
-84 IALAEHL
+84 VAIAENF
-91 ERQPAQINYA
+91 ERHVSQIHYA
-101 LATSDVPTAAQMLRD
+101 LETTDVPSSTQMLND
-116 LLSAISMLTWD
+116 LLAAVSTLQWD

-146 VDLRAAQGSTV
+146 VDLRAGNESTA
-157 ILPGIAQAL
+157 ILPGVAQAL

-177 LVIARSN
+177 LVIARSS
-184 VAGDDKVRMSVIAM
+184 VKDDDKARIAIIAM

-209 SDVDVMFVVA
+209 SDVDVMFVVEPA
-219 STAGATDQ
+219 SGATDE

-235 IAKAVIQACSAV
+235 IAKLVIQACSAV
-247 TAEGAIWDV
+247 TPEGTIWDV

-301 FDLGNEFVAA
+301 FDLGDEFVAA
-311 VSPLVWQ
+311 ISPLIWQ
-318 ASSRPNFVEDVQA
+318 ASSRPNFVDDVQA
-331 MRERVTNLLPAKEA
+331 MRERVTDLLPAKDA

-372 TDELVRNPN
+372 TDDLVRNPN
-381 TLLALEQLATW
+381 TLIALEQLATW
-392 GYVGREDAGTLD
+392 GYVGREDAATLD
-404 AAYRFL
+404 TAYRFL
-410 RTLEHRIQLYRL
+410 RTLEHRIQLYRM
-422 RRTHIMPIDE
+422 RRTHSMPTDV

-440 SMGFNLDPV
+440 SMGFALDPV
-449 ADLTKEWKR
+449 SDLTKEWKK

-479 AKLETNDSKLSTN
+479 AKLDSNDSKLSTE

-497 LQALGYADPDS
+497 LKALGYVDPDS

-535 EWFSI
+535 EWFAA

-546 GLLGFRRVSEA
+546 GLLGFRRVSES

-565 RLLRDESV
+565 RLLRDESA
-573 TAQRLAIILGS
+573 TAHRLAIILGS

-589 DLLLKSPDAVNFLAT
+589 DLLLKSPDAVSFLAT
-604 EESLMPK
+604 EELLLPK
-611 SEKDLL
+611 SESDLL
-617 EEAMATAERY
+617 EEAKATVERY
-627 DNASDAVLALR
+627 DNAAEAVMALR

-643 ELFKISASDILG
+643 ELFKISASDVLG

-666 TAVANATI
+666 AAVATATI
-674 AGTLAAIV
+674 SGTLSAIV
-682 SQTANAPRFCIIA
+682 SQTPNAPRFSIIA

-711 VMFVYSELDSKEDIF
+711 VMFVYGDVADVANQ
-726 DYSEDSNASEQ
+726 YASEQ
-737 AAQTAHTIANE
+737 AAQAAHAIANE

-777 ARSLTS
+777 VRSLDS
-783 FAGYYQNWSSGWE
+783 FAAYYQNWSSGWE

-809 KSLSEEFISLINPIR
+809 ESLGDDFLALIDPIR
-824 YRPDGLPESE
+824 FKPDGLPESE

-877 QLEYGFDNP
+877 QLEHGFKLP
-886 EITNP
+886 EITNT
-891 ETLPALRQEV
+891 ETMPALRQEV
-901 MSGLISQADFDQ
+901 ASGLVSQSDFAQ
-913 LEAAWKLVMRVRNAA
+913 LEAAWKLVMRVRNAS
-928 MLVRGRA
+928 MLVRGRS
-935 TDSVP
+935 TDTVP
-940 TDLIEISRVAH
+940 TDLIELSRVSH
-951 LLGYGVRGG
+951 LLGYGLRGG
-960 QHLTDEYR
+960 QQLTDEYR
-968 RLTRRARA
+968 RLTRRSRS
-976 VIKREFYGEVDLI
+976 VIKREFYGEVEAG

>member
-1 MTEAR
+1 VSEAR

-19 SNTQACQEILSQVPA
+19 VNTHACQNILGDTPE
-34 LDSKLEFIKESP
+34 LDAKLEFVKDSP
-46 DPDASLA
+46 DPDASLVA
-53 SLAKV
+53 LAKV
-58 LASGGIDFDAL
+58 IASGGLDIDSL
-69 PEQDFRDLATLLGSS
+69 GEEKFRDLATLLGSS
-84 IALAEHL
+84 LAITEHL
-91 ERQPAQINYA
+91 ERHASQINYA
-101 LATSDVPTAAQMLRD
+101 LETTDVPTATQMLSD
-116 LLSAISMLTWD
+116 LLGAISTLKWD
-127 EALLALRVAY
+127 EALLALRIAY
-137 RRQVCAIAA
+137 RRQVSAIAA
-146 VDLRAAQGSTV
+146 VDLRAGNESTV

-184 VAGDDKVRMSVIAM
+184 VKDDDKVRIAVIAM

-209 SDVDVMFVVA
+209 SDVDVMFVVE
-219 STAGATDQ
+219 SELGATEQ

-247 TAEGAIWDV
+247 TSEGSIWDV

-301 FDLGNEFVAA
+301 FELGNAFVAA
-311 VSPLVWQ
+311 VSPLIWQ
-318 ASSRPNFVEDVQA
+318 ASSRPNFVDDVQA
-331 MRERVTNLLPAKEA
+331 MRERVTDLLPAKDA

-392 GYVGREDAGTLD
+392 GYVGREDAATLD

-410 RTLEHRIQLYRL
+410 RTLEHRIQLYRM
-422 RRTHIMPIDE
+422 RRTHIMPTDE
-432 ADQRRLGR
+432 TDQRRLGR
-440 SMGFNLDPV
+440 SMGFSLDPV
-449 ADLTKEWKR
+449 ADLTKEWKK

-479 AKLETNDSKLSTN
+479 AKLDSNDSKLSAD

-497 LQALGYADPDS
+497 LKALGYVDPDS

-535 EWFSI
+535 EWFAA

-565 RLLRDESV
+565 RLLRDESA

-611 SEKDLL
+611 SEKELL
-617 EEAMATAERY
+617 DEALATAERY
-627 DNASDAVLALR
+627 DDPSEAVLALR

-666 TAVANATI
+666 AAVATATI
-674 AGTLAAIV
+674 SGTLSAIV
-682 SQTANAPRFCIIA
+682 SHTPNAPKFSIIA

-711 VMFVYSELDSKEDIF
+711 VMFVYGDA
-726 DYSEDSNASEQ
+726 EDSANPNSPEQ
-737 AAQTAHTIANE
+737 AAQAAHAMANE

-777 ARSLTS
+777 VRSLDS
-783 FAGYYQNWSSGWE
+783 FAAYYQNWSSGWE

-809 KSLSEEFISLINPIR
+809 KALSEEFISLIDPIR
-824 YRPDGLPESE
+824 YKPEGLPESE

-845 ESERLPRGVDPGLH
+845 ESERLPRGIDPGLH

-870 EWLVQVK
+870 EWLVQIK
-877 QLEYGFDNP
+877 QLEHGFKLP

-891 ETLPALRQEV
+891 ETMPALRQEV
-901 MSGLISQADFDQ
+901 TTGLVSQSDFVQ
-913 LEAAWKLVMRVRNAA
+913 LESAWKLVMRVRNAS

-935 TDSVP
+935 TDTVP
-940 TDLIEISRVAH
+940 TDLIELSRVSH
-951 LLGYGVRGG
+951 LLGYGLRGG
-960 QHLTDEYR
+960 QQLTDEYR
-968 RLTRRARA
+968 RLTRRSRS
-976 VIKREFYGEVDLI
+976 VIKREFYGEVEAP

>member
-19 SNTQACQEILSQVPA
+19 ANTQTCQDLLTNNPS
-34 LDSKLEFIKESP
+34 LDSKLEFIKDSP
-46 DPDASLA
+46 DPDAALSA
-53 SLAKV
+53 LAKITS
-58 LASGGIDFDAL
+58 SGGFDIDSLTD
-69 PEQDFRDLATLLGSS
+69 EDFRTLATLLGSS
-84 IALAEHL
+84 MAIAEHF
-91 ERQPAQINYA
+91 ERHPSHINYA
-101 LATSDVPTAAQMLRD
+101 LETTDVPTASQMQTD
-116 LLSAISMLTWD
+116 LLSSVSTLQWD

-137 RRQVCAIAA
+137 RRQVCAIAS
-146 VDLRAAQGSTV
+146 VDLRAGNESTA

-177 LVIARSN
+177 LVVARSN
-184 VAGDDKVRMSVIAM
+184 VTNDDKVRLAVIAM

-209 SDVDVMFVVA
+209 SDVDVMFVVEPA
-219 STAGATDQ
+219 EGSSDQ
-227 EAITIGSE
+227 EAISIGTD

-271 TLDSYLDYY
+271 TLNSYLDYY

-301 FDLGNEFVAA
+301 FELGNEYVAA
-311 VSPLVWQ
+311 VSPLIWQ
-318 ASSRPNFVEDVQA
+318 ASSRPNFVDDVQA
-331 MRERVTNLLPAKEA
+331 MRERVTDLLPAKDA

-372 TDELVRNPN
+372 TDDLVRNPN
-381 TLLALEQLATW
+381 TLIALEQLATW
-392 GYVGREDAGTLD
+392 GYVGRDDAATLD

-410 RTLEHRIQLYRL
+410 RTLEHRIQLYRM
-422 RRTHIMPIDE
+422 RRTHIMPTE
-432 ADQRRLGR
+432 ESDQRRLGR
-440 SMGFNLDPV
+440 SMGFSLDPV
-449 ADLTKEWKR
+449 SDLTKEWKK

-479 AKLETNDSKLSTN
+479 AKLDSSDSKLSTE
-492 DARSR
+492 DATSR
-497 LQALGYADPDS
+497 LKALGYVDPEN

-535 EWFSI
+535 EWFAT

-565 RLLRDESV
+565 RLLRDESA

-604 EESLMPK
+604 EESLLPK
-611 SEKDLL
+611 SQAELL
-617 EEAMATAERY
+617 DEALATAQRY
-627 DNASDAVLALR
+627 EDPAEAVLALR

-655 LTDIETVGNQL
+655 LTDIETVGKQL
-666 TAVANATI
+666 TAVTTATI
-674 AGTLAAIV
+674 AGTLSAIV
-682 SQTANAPRFCIIA
+682 SKTQGAPSFSIIA

-711 VMFVYSELDSKEDIF
+711 VMFVYGDIEDAKNPDSV
-726 DYSEDSNASEQ
+726 EQ
-737 AAQTAHTIANE
+737 AAQAAHSIANE

-777 ARSLTS
+777 VRSLKS
-783 FAGYYQNWSSGWE
+783 FEAYYQNWSSGWE

-809 KSLSEEFISLINPIR
+809 ETLSAEFLALIDPIR
-824 YRPDGLPESE
+824 FKPDGLPDSE

-845 ESERLPRGVDPGLH
+845 ETERLPRGVDPGLH

-870 EWLVQVK
+870 EWLAQIK
-877 QLEYGFDNP
+877 QLQHGFELP
-886 EITNP
+886 EITST
-891 ETLPALRQEV
+891 ETLPALRAEV
-901 MSGLISQADFDQ
+901 ATGLVSQSDFAQ
-913 LEAAWKLVMRVRNAA
+913 LEAAWKLVMRVRNAS

-935 TDSVP
+935 TDTVP
-940 TDLIEISRVAH
+940 TDLIELSRVSH
-951 LLGYGVRGG
+951 LLGYGLRGG
-960 QHLTDEYR
+960 QQLTDEYR
-968 RLTRRARA
+968 RLTRRSRA
-976 VIKREFYGEVDLI
+976 VIKREFYGEIENS

>member
-6 GSTQLARLARMGF
+6 GSSQLARLARMGF
-19 SNTQACQEILSQVPA
+19 ANTKACQDILITAPA
-34 LDSKLEFIKESP
+34 LDAKLEYIKDSP
-46 DPDASLA
+46 DPDAALIA
-53 SLAKV
+53 LAKV
-58 LASGGIDFDAL
+58 VASGGHDIDSL
-69 PEQDFRDLATLLGSS
+69 SEEKFRDLATLLGSS
-84 IALAEHL
+84 IAISENLQRH
-91 ERQPAQINYA
+91 PAQITYA
-101 LATSDVPTAAQMLRD
+101 LETTDVPTSTQMLSD
-116 LLSAISMLTWD
+116 LLGAVATLSWD

-146 VDLRAAQGSTV
+146 VDLRAGAQSTA

-166 SDLADAVIASA
+166 SDLADSVIASA
-177 LVIARSN
+177 LVIARAN
-184 VAGDDKVRMSVIAM
+184 VTDDDKVRMAIIAM

-209 SDVDVMFVVA
+209 SDVDVMFVVEPA
-219 STAGATDQ
+219 SGATDE

-235 IAKAVIQACSAV
+235 IAKLVIQACSAV
-247 TAEGAIWDV
+247 TSEGTIWDV

-301 FDLGNEFVAA
+301 LDLGNEFVTAI
-311 VSPLVWQ
+311 SPLIWQ
-318 ASSRPNFVEDVQA
+318 ASSRPNFVDDVQA
-331 MRERVTNLLPAKEA
+331 MRERVTELLPAKDA

-381 TLLALEQLATW
+381 TLIALEQLATW
-392 GYVGREDAGTLD
+392 GYVGREDAATLD

-410 RTLEHRIQLYRL
+410 RTLEHRIQLYRM
-422 RRTHIMPIDE
+422 RRTHIMPTDVT
-432 ADQRRLGR
+432 DQRRLGR
-440 SMGFNLDPV
+440 SMGFTLDPV
-449 ADLTKEWKR
+449 SDLTKEWKK

-479 AKLETNDSKLSTN
+479 AKLDSNDSKLSTE

-497 LQALGYADPDS
+497 LKALGYVDPDS

-535 EWFSI
+535 EWFAA

-546 GLLGFRRVSEA
+546 GLLGFRRVSES

-565 RLLRDESV
+565 RLLRDESA

-589 DLLLKSPDAVNFLAT
+589 DLLLKSPDAVSFLAT
-604 EESLMPK
+604 EELLLPK
-611 SEKDLL
+611 SEADLL
-617 EEAMATAERY
+617 EEAKATVERY
-627 DNASDAVLALR
+627 DNAAEAVMALR

-643 ELFKISASDILG
+643 ELFKISASDVLG
-655 LTDIETVGNQL
+655 LSDIETVGNQL
-666 TAVANATI
+666 AVVATATI
-674 AGTLAAIV
+674 SGTLSAIV
-682 SQTANAPRFCIIA
+682 SQTPNAPRFSIIA

-711 VMFVYSELDSKEDIF
+711 VMFVYGDVDDAANPNVSEH
-726 DYSEDSNASEQ
+726 
-737 AAQTAHTIANE
+737 AAQTAHAIANE

-777 ARSLTS
+777 VRSLDS
-783 FAGYYQNWSSGWE
+783 FAAYYQNWSSGWE

-809 KSLSEEFISLINPIR
+809 ESLGDDFLTLIDPIR
-824 YRPDGLPESE
+824 FKPDGLPESE

-845 ESERLPRGVDPGLH
+845 ESERVPRGVDPGLH

-877 QLEYGFDNP
+877 QLEHGFKLP
-886 EITNP
+886 EITNT
-891 ETLPALRQEV
+891 ETMPALRQEV
-901 MSGLISQADFDQ
+901 ASGLVSQSDFAQ
-913 LEAAWKLVMRVRNAA
+913 LEAAWKLVMRVRNAS
-928 MLVRGRA
+928 MLVRGRS
-935 TDSVP
+935 TDTVP
-940 TDLIEISRVAH
+940 TDLIELSRVSH
-951 LLGYGVRGG
+951 LLGYGLRGG
-960 QHLTDEYR
+960 QQLTDEYR
-968 RLTRRARA
+968 RLTRRSRA
-976 VIKREFYGEVDLI
+976 VIKREFYGEVETS

>member
-1 MTEAR
+1 
-6 GSTQLARLARMGF
+6 MGF
-19 SNTQACQEILSQVPA
+19 ANTQACQDTLDSSPA
-34 LDSKLEFIKESP
+34 LDAKLEFIKDSP

-53 SLAKV
+53 ALANV
-58 LASGGIDFDAL
+58 IASGGLDIDSL
-69 PEQDFRDLATLLGSS
+69 GEEKFRDLATLLGSS
-84 IALAEHL
+84 VAIAEHL
-91 ERQPAQINYA
+91 ERHTSQINYA
-101 LATSDVPTAAQMLRD
+101 LETTDVPTSAQMLGD
-116 LLSAISMLTWD
+116 LLAAVTTLNWD
-127 EALLALRVAY
+127 EALLALRIAY

-146 VDLRAAQGSTV
+146 VDLRAGTESTT

-184 VAGDDKVRMSVIAM
+184 VNDDDKVRMAVIAM

-209 SDVDVMFVVA
+209 SDVDVMFVVEPA
-219 STAGATDQ
+219 SGATDE

-235 IAKAVIQACSAV
+235 IAKALIQACSAV
-247 TAEGAIWDV
+247 TSEGSIWDV

-271 TLDSYLDYY
+271 TLNSYLDYY

-301 FDLGNEFVAA
+301 FDLGNDFVAA
-311 VSPLVWQ
+311 VSPLIWQ
-318 ASSRPNFVEDVQA
+318 ASSRPNFVDDVQA
-331 MRERVTNLLPAKEA
+331 MRERVTDLLPAKDA

-381 TLLALEQLATW
+381 TLIALEQLATW
-392 GYVGREDAGTLD
+392 GYVGREDAATLD

-410 RTLEHRIQLYRL
+410 RTLEHRIQLYRM
-422 RRTHIMPIDE
+422 RRTHIVPTVE

-440 SMGFNLDPV
+440 SMGFTLDPI
-449 ADLTKEWKR
+449 ADLTKEWKK

-479 AKLETNDSKLSTN
+479 AKLDSSDSKLSAD

-497 LQALGYADPDS
+497 LKALGYVDPDS

-535 EWFSI
+535 EWFAA

-565 RLLRDESV
+565 RLLRDESA

-589 DLLLKSPDAVNFLAT
+589 DLLLKSPDAVNFLAS
-604 EESLMPK
+604 EELLLPK
-611 SEKDLL
+611 VESDLL
-617 EEAMATAERY
+617 EEALATAQRY
-627 DNASDAVLALR
+627 DDAAEAVLALR

-655 LTDIETVGNQL
+655 LSDIETVGNQL
-666 TAVANATI
+666 TAVTTATI
-674 AGTLAAIV
+674 SGTLAAIS
-682 SQTANAPRFCIIA
+682 SQTPDAPKISIIA

-711 VMFVYSELDSKEDIF
+711 VMFVYGDVDSSVDPK
-726 DYSEDSNASEQ
+726 APEQ
-737 AAQTAHTIANE
+737 AAQAAHGIANE

-777 ARSLTS
+777 VRSLES
-783 FAGYYQNWSSGWE
+783 FAAYYQNWSSGWE

-809 KSLSEEFISLINPIR
+809 ETLSKNFIELIDPIR
-824 YRPDGLPESE
+824 FKPDGLPESE

-870 EWLVQVK
+870 EWLVQIK
-877 QLEYGFDNP
+877 QLEHGFKLP
-886 EITNP
+886 QITST
-891 ETLPALRQEV
+891 ETMPALRQEV
-901 MSGLISQADFDQ
+901 ASGLVSQSDFVQ
-913 LEAAWKLVMRVRNAA
+913 LEAAWKLVMRVRNAS

-935 TDSVP
+935 TDTVP
-940 TDLIEISRVAH
+940 TDLIEISRVSH
-951 LLGYGVRGG
+951 LLGYGLRGG
-960 QHLTDEYR
+960 QQLTDEYR
-968 RLTRRARA
+968 KLTRRSRA
-976 VIKREFYGEVDLI
+976 VIKREFYGEVESA